1 MMRVAFNGVPLLSPL
16 TGIGHYVNAL
26 LHELEQ
32 RDNLSLEIF
41 YGRHSSHEIRGPA
54 KVGPRSKVRPM
65 IAKMMP
71 YAYEVDRML
80 CQHFFSKKTKTE
92 KFDLYHEPNFLAF
105 NFDGPIV
112 LTVHDISWIRYP
124 ETHPIRRVRLM
135 NKYFESSLNSAHS
148 IISISEFTT
157 NEIVSTFGIER
168 SKIVKIYQGVSP
180 DFRVLDASDTLSTLN
195 KFNLKHGKYFL
206 AVGTLE
212 PRKNLPIVID
222 AFLKLPKKV
231 RLACPLV
238 LVGMKGWKISELEKK
253 ILPLTLS
260 GEIIVTGYLSQH
272 ELLDIVAGALTQLYP
287 SLYEGFGLP
296 PLEAMAS
303 GVPVIASNTSSIP
316 EVVGDAGILLDPF
329 DVDGFYEAMKSMLES
344 PELRKS
350 YSEKSLSRSL
360 IFSWNKCAQ
369 ETMGVY
375 KKVLGNT

>member
-32 RDNLSLEIF
+32 RDNLSLDIF
-41 YGRHSSHEIRGPA
+41 YGKHWGREVRSPA
-54 KVGPRSKVRPM
+54 EAGVTSKVRPL
-65 IAKMMP
+65 IRKMVP
-71 YAYEVDRML
+71 YAYEVHRML
-80 CQHFFSKKTKTE
+80 CQHYFYKKTKTE

-112 LTVHDISWIRYP
+112 LTVHDLSWIRYP
-124 ETHPIRRVRLM
+124 ETHPIRRVRAM

-157 NEIVSTFGIER
+157 NEIMSTFGIER

-212 PRKNLPIVID
+212 PRKNLQIVVD

-238 LVGMKGWKISELEKK
+238 LVGMKGWKVSELEKK
-253 ILPLTLS
+253 ILPLSLS
-260 GEIIVTGYLSQH
+260 GEIIVTGYVTQH

-303 GVPVIASNTSSIP
+303 GVPVIASNTTSIP
-316 EVVGDAGILLDPF
+316 EVVGDAGILLNPL
-329 DVDGFYEAMKSMLES
+329 DVDGFYETMKSMFES

-350 YSEKSLSRSL
+350 YSKKSLSRSSL
-360 IFSWNKCAQ
+360 FSWNKCAQ
-369 ETMGVY
+369 ETIGVY
-375 KKVLGNT
+375 KKVLGRI